1 MCTSNNSVSDWEQ
14 DLLQA
19 DNVDSHEGCHPLTL
33 IPTVAGQAEMNN
45 YGLSVT
51 QRPQDIRK
59 VDHLGLMDDNLV

>member
-14 DLLQA
+14 DLLQT
-19 DNVDSHEGCHPLTL
+19 DNVDSLEGCHPLTL
-33 IPTVAGQAEMNN
+33 IPTAASHAEMNN

-59 VDHLGLMDDNLV
+59 VDHLGLIDDNLV